1 MYEDENIKIQINT
14 VREYDT
20 TIYIADVE
28 VKSVE
33 YLQSAFAENS
43 YGRNIRETTSTIA
56 ENNGAIL
63 AINGDYYGFRN
74 NGFVVRNGVLYRDTV
89 QSSTTQDLVIYDDG
103 RFEVIDEADSDAQIL
118 LDNGVWQIYS
128 FGPGLIQ
135 NGELIVDTNSEIS

>member
-1 MYEDENIKIQINT
+1 

-20 TIYIADVE
+20 TLYIADVE

-74 NGFVVRNGVLYRDTV
+74 NGFVVRNGGLYRDTV

-118 LDNGVWQIYS
+118 LDNGAWQIYS

>member
-74 NGFVVRNGVLYRDTV
+74 NGFVIRNGVLYRDTA
-89 QSSTTQDLVIYDDG
+89 QSSTTQDLVIYNDG
-103 RFEVIDEADSDAQIL
+103 RFEVIDEADSDAQTL
-118 LDNGVWQIYS
+118 LDNGAWQIYS

-135 NGELIVDTNSEIS
+135 DGELIVDTNSEIS